1 MRNDFMNER
10 ERRSF
15 LALASLVLFAFF
27 ACLAR
32 VLQDA
37 RDVLSEALA
46 VWAVL
51 SFSLSLA
58 SPPLIYLIAISCD
71 DR

>member
-1 MRNDFMNER
+1 MRNDFMNEC

-15 LALASLVLFAFF
+15 LALVSLILFALF

-32 VLQDA
+32 VLQDT
-37 RDVLSEALA
+37 RDVFSEALA

-58 SPPLIYLIAISCD
+58 LPPLIYLIAISCD